1 MSNEVPEGWKQTT
14 LGTVSDITRGV
25 SWRDENETNE
35 TTAGALQV
43 LGIRNVQQSLK
54 LNDTVWLTGLS
65 QRSVASSTVRRGDI
79 LMVGSNGNP
88 ARIGNAVRIDVPG
101 VYLYASLLFGVRPD
115 EARVDGEFLF
125 HLIRSTTV
133 QQAIS
138 DTVQG
143 STGLANLKITV
154 LREIPL
160 LLPLLDEQRRIA
172 EVLRSM
178 DEAIGSTRVAA
189 ESARRASETM
199 RHEFLGV
206 NRDGDL
212 ADLPVDWVLQP
223 LESLATVERGKFS
236 IRPRNDPRYFG
247 GDMPFIQT
255 GDITAAGDYLE
266 RHTQTLNDLGVSVSR
281 VFPAG
286 TIMTTIAANIGDFTI
301 TSYPVACP
309 DSVVGIEAREGTNP
323 FWLYSV
329 LSCFKVALDRAA
341 TQNAQKNINL
351 QTLRPL
357 LIPVPPPDLMA
368 ELAQTL
374 EAAAHAAR
382 DANASCRQIERLK
395 KVVMDDLLS
404 GRVRVPA

>member
-1 MSNEVPEGWKQTT
+1 M
-14 LGTVSDITRGV
+14 
-25 SWRDENETNE
+25 
-35 TTAGALQV
+35 